1 MATNPTRTFLKLFK
15 ESVDEGLI
23 SKNVSMM
30 QRRILMIKKQ
40 SGLFERPF
48 SDQSLLSYIGSQNH
62 REIARE
68 AVQKSMVFKK

>member
-1 MATNPTRTFLKLFK
+1 
-15 ESVDEGLI
+15 
-23 SKNVSMM
+23 
-30 QRRILMIKKQ
+30 MIKKQ

-68 AVQKSMVFKK
+68 AVQKSMVVLKNDKISFLYQSLGKKL